1 MEEDALKSN
10 DKPWLFKKG
19 QAPGPGRPKGVGK
32 SLKEYA
38 REYLAN
44 MTDQERLDYLDGLP
58 KDKIWAMAEGN
69 PDSKL
74 QGDSNNPITLILK
87 DINGN
92 TTAEK
97 LRTEELPNNISTSSS
112 EI

>member
-1 MEEDALKSN
+1 MEEDPLKSN
-10 DKPWLFKKG
+10 DKPWLFRKG

-44 MTDQERLDYLDGLP
+44 MTESERLDYLDGLP

-69 PDSKL
+69 PEAKTDITSGGDKL
-74 QGDSNNPITLILK
+74 DTVLVKFIDAK
-87 DINGN
+87 DN
-92 TTAEK
+92 TN
-97 LRTEELPNNISTSSS
+97 TEGV
-112 EI
+112 

>member
-44 MTDQERLDYLDGLP
+44 MTEQERLDYLDGLP
-58 KDKIWAMAEGN
+58 KDTIWKMAEGN
-69 PDSKL
+69 PDNKL
-74 QGDSNNPITLILK
+74 QGDANNPITLILK

-92 TTAEK
+92 SLNIK
-97 LRTEELPNNISTSSS
+97 KDGEEHISK